1 MAAAT
6 AQTHEINGN
15 SLSKREFLIR
25 PNCDLPHLPFPRDDS
40 ELVFGAQG
48 DHRGLATIATTS
60 SGSRTMTLKE
70 DEDMTYQSVSPYDGK
85 VLKTFE
91 ELTDKQLEMA
101 LEIAATCFETWRH
114 KTFAERAAVV
124 AKAAAIMHAR
134 VDEFARPVTLE
145 MGKLFDEAR
154 AKWCSARTSSTT
166 MPRTPSA

>member
-1 MAAAT
+1 MMSVPQLPPPPWQPLQPKLMKLT
-6 AQTHEINGN
+6 G
-15 SLSKREFLIR
+15 FLFQ

-70 DEDMTYQSVSPYDGK
+70 DEDMSYQSVSPYDGK

-101 LEIAATCFETWRH
+101 LEIAATCF
-114 KTFAERAAVV
+114 
-124 AKAAAIMHAR
+124 
-134 VDEFARPVTLE
+134 
-145 MGKLFDEAR
+145 
-154 AKWCSARTSSTT
+154 
-166 MPRTPSA
+166 